1 MGKSLNVYKQTTHN
15 FTQYC
20 EIFAKMFCQV
30 LLYITHGPKIFFFIK
45 KNFHFRV
52 KIAEQM
58 YAHKRL
64 WCQRYKARAYKYFC
78 IFIFHSKSPQRLLS
92 YHNFPQLLS
101 ISNLL
106 LYTVHQILNETH
118 YGATN
123 MQNEFAPPIP
133 FQVASLKFKLK
144 VGKMGFTR

>member
-1 MGKSLNVYKQTTHN
+1 MFIYRPLITLQSIVKICQNVLSS
-15 FTQYC
+15 FT
-20 EIFAKMFCQV
+20 
-30 LLYITHGPKIFFFIK
+30 LYNSWSKFYFLFYK
-45 KNFHFRV
+45 KNYFHFRV
-52 KIAEQM
+52 KIAKQM
-58 YAHKRL
+58 HAHKRL
-64 WCQRYKARAYKYFC
+64 WYQRYKARAYKYFC
-78 IFIFHSKSPQRLLS
+78 IFIFHSKSPLPLLS

-101 ISNLL
+101 VSNLL